1 MKKYFFVGLGLV
13 LALTLLVVAYGAYL
27 NERGE
32 SQIALRM
39 EERQAELI
47 GEKAARRAFHPLVK
61 FSAVNLYTASIADA
75 VALTEG
81 RIVEAYASVNSY
93 VHKGDLLFR
102 LENDNIALSIQ
113 EAEAS
118 IMSANAELARAT
130 NNYDRYS
137 KLLQVDAASS
147 QQFDEAKAAYVAAQ
161 ANLQAA
167 VAKRDMLLVNES
179 RCEVRAPIDGTVRI
193 IYRQPG
199 TYVPSGTS
207 LALVGDYNELY
218 FSHQVSDDK
227 AQRLQVG
234 QEAEFIFPG
243 REFKNLD
250 GAHGDMGTEQVFHGV
265 LTEIAPPLE
274 VPGAARTLLW
284 RIDNP
289 LGLLTPQT
297 YGTAYLKLVRGA
309 EALCVPL
316 SALTDK
322 TRQTVFVYRDGKL
335 ERRDV
340 VTGRDDG
347 DYVEILG
354 GLEPGEIVIVF
365 GTENLQDG
373 LKAEVKLRGEQ
384 DVR

>member
-1 MKKYFFVGLGLV
+1 M
-13 LALTLLVVAYGAYL
+13 
-27 NERGE
+27 
-32 SQIALRM
+32 
-39 EERQAELI
+39 
-47 GEKAARRAFHPLVK
+47 
-61 FSAVNLYTASIADA
+61 
-75 VALTEG
+75 
-81 RIVEAYASVNSY
+81 
-93 VHKGDLLFR
+93 
-102 LENDNIALSIQ
+102 
-113 EAEAS
+113 
-118 IMSANAELARAT
+118 
-130 NNYDRYS
+130 
-137 KLLQVDAASS
+137 
-147 QQFDEAKAAYVAAQ
+147 AAQ

-250 GAHGDMGTEQVFHGV
+250 GAHGDMGAEQVFHGV

-297 YGTAYLKLVRGA
+297 YGT
-309 EALCVPL
+309 
-316 SALTDK
+316 D
-322 TRQTVFVYRDGKL
+322 RDGKL

>member
-1 MKKYFFVGLGLV
+1 MKKYFFVGLGFV

-27 NERGE
+27 NDRGE

-47 GEKAARRAFHPLVK
+47 GEKAARREFHPLVK
-61 FSAVNLYTASIADA
+61 FSAVNLYTANMADA

-102 LENDNIALSIQ
+102 LQNDNIALSIQ

-137 KLLQVDAASS
+137 KLLQGNAASS
-147 QQFDEAKAAYVAAQ
+147 QQYDEAKAAYGAAQ
-161 ANLQAA
+161 ANLKAA
-167 VAKRDMLLVNES
+167 VAKRDM
-179 RCEVRAPIDGTVRI
+179 RCEVRAPIDGIVRI

-207 LALVGDYNELY
+207 LALVGDYNALY

-227 AQRLQVG
+227 AQRLEVG

-243 REFKNLD
+243 REFKNLE
-250 GAHGDMGTEQVFHGV
+250 GTHGDMGEEQSFHGV
-265 LTEIAPPLE
+265 LTEIAPPLA
-274 VPGAARTLLW
+274 VPGAVRTMLW
-284 RIDNP
+284 RIDNS

-297 YGTAYLKLVRGA
+297 YGTAYLKLAQGA

-322 TRQTVFVYRDGKL
+322 TRQAVFVYHDGQL
-335 ERRDV
+335 ERRAV
-340 VTGRDDG
+340 TTGRDDG
-347 DYVEILG
+347 EYVEILG
-354 GLEPGEIVIVF
+354 GLEPGEIVIVS
-365 GTENLQDG
+365 GAENLQEG
-373 LKAEVKLRGEQ
+373 MKATVELRGEQ
-384 DVR
+384 DGR

>member
-1 MKKYFFVGLGLV
+1 M
-13 LALTLLVVAYGAYL
+13 
-27 NERGE
+27 
-32 SQIALRM
+32 
-39 EERQAELI
+39 
-47 GEKAARRAFHPLVK
+47 
-61 FSAVNLYTASIADA
+61 
-75 VALTEG
+75 
-81 RIVEAYASVNSY
+81 
-93 VHKGDLLFR
+93 
-102 LENDNIALSIQ
+102 
-113 EAEAS
+113 
-118 IMSANAELARAT
+118 
-130 NNYDRYS
+130 
-137 KLLQVDAASS
+137 
-147 QQFDEAKAAYVAAQ
+147 
-161 ANLQAA
+161 
-167 VAKRDMLLVNES
+167 
-179 RCEVRAPIDGTVRI
+179 
-193 IYRQPG
+193 
-199 TYVPSGTS
+199 
-207 LALVGDYNELY
+207 
-218 FSHQVSDDK
+218 
-227 AQRLQVG
+227 QVG

>member
-137 KLLQVDAASS
+137 KLLQIDAASS

-179 RCEVRAPIDGTVRI
+179 RCEVRQLSVKFQI
-193 IYRQPG
+193 ICR
-199 TYVPSGTS
+199 
-207 LALVGDYNELY
+207 
-218 FSHQVSDDK
+218 
-227 AQRLQVG
+227 
-234 QEAEFIFPG
+234 
-243 REFKNLD
+243 
-250 GAHGDMGTEQVFHGV
+250 
-265 LTEIAPPLE
+265 
-274 VPGAARTLLW
+274 
-284 RIDNP
+284 
-289 LGLLTPQT
+289 
-297 YGTAYLKLVRGA
+297 
-309 EALCVPL
+309 
-316 SALTDK
+316 
-322 TRQTVFVYRDGKL
+322 
-335 ERRDV
+335 
-340 VTGRDDG
+340 
-347 DYVEILG
+347 
-354 GLEPGEIVIVF
+354 
-365 GTENLQDG
+365 
-373 LKAEVKLRGEQ
+373 
-384 DVR
+384 